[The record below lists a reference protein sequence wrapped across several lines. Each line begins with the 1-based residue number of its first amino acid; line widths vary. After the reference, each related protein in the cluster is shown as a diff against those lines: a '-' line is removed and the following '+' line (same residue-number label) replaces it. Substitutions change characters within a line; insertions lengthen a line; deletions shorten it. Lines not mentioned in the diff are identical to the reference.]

1 MAGVG
6 LVMLGCVFGGLMAI
20 VLHLLGQRT
29 AAIAVGVVALAPVL
43 AGIVLQVTGAG
54 AIRGGP
60 AAPRNSRAG
69 DPAG

>member
-1 MAGVG
+1 MVGVG

-54 AIRGGP
+54 AIRKLN
-60 AAPRNSRAG
+60 ARK
-69 DPAG
+69 